1 MAFDLQSA
9 LASFWEARGR
19 GEYFP
24 AAWHDRLDLAQA
36 YQVQLGLIDRR
47 CAEGARHVGW
57 KVGLT
62 SPAIQ
67 RQFGFAEPVF
77 GCLLADGRKASGHV
91 FGAGELIEPGF
102 EVELCFRMRAAL
114 AGEADLDRVREAVEV
129 CHPALEIIETRGDFR
144 AQLHLALADNAQQ
157 KAFVLGAP
165 VPLTP
170 ALDLPR
176 VEARVWINGEEVAS
190 GRGDGV
196 LGNPLNSVA
205 WLARKL
211 GEFGRALREGDYVM
225 SGSFTRQFPLRPG
238 DSVRADF
245 SGIGAVET
253 RMEPR

>member
-1 MAFDLQSA
+1 MPFDLEAA

-19 GEYFP
+19 GEFFP
-24 AAWHDRLDLAQA
+24 AEWHDRLDLAQA
-36 YQVQLGLIDRR
+36 YQVQLGLIARR
-47 CAEGARHVGW
+47 CAAGEHQIGW

-77 GCLLADGRKASGHV
+77 GCLLADGLKRSGHA
-91 FGAGELIEPGF
+91 FRAAELIEPGF
-102 EVELCFRMRAAL
+102 EVELCMRM
-114 AGEADLDRVREAVEV
+114 GEPLGPDADLDQVRRAVEA

-157 KAFVLGAP
+157 KAIVLGEPLAMTAAP
-165 VPLTP
+165 
-170 ALDLPR
+170 DLAR
-176 VEARVWINGEEVAS
+176 VEARVWINGAEVAS
-190 GRGDGV
+190 GQGEGV

-211 GEFGRALREGDYVM
+211 PEFGRSLRAGDLIM
-225 SGSFTRQFPLRPG
+225 TGSFTRQFPLAPG
-238 DSVRADF
+238 DRVRAEF

-253 RMEPR
+253 RLDA